1 MAFSTLAASIF
12 QNNRKR
18 QLLVFNKLW
27 LDKPHVCLFLI
38 IIIIIYFIFLTFVSG
53 QRQYETIFLTSIS
66 PKQKIFLTSQ
76 ETFQCRHNCSTSFR

>member
-38 IIIIIYFIFLTFVSG
+38 FLIIIIIFFYFIFLTFVSG
-53 QRQYETIFLTSIS
+53 QR
-66 PKQKIFLTSQ
+66 
-76 ETFQCRHNCSTSFR
+76 

>member
-38 IIIIIYFIFLTFVSG
+38 FLLLIIIIIIIFYFIFLTFVSG
-53 QRQYETIFLTSIS
+53 QR
-66 PKQKIFLTSQ
+66 
-76 ETFQCRHNCSTSFR
+76 

>member
-38 IIIIIYFIFLTFVSG
+38 FLIIIIIFYFIFLTFVSG
-53 QRQYETIFLTSIS
+53 QR
-66 PKQKIFLTSQ
+66 
-76 ETFQCRHNCSTSFR
+76 

>member
-27 LDKPHVCLFLI
+27 LDKPHVCFFLI

-53 QRQYETIFLTSIS
+53 QR
-66 PKQKIFLTSQ
+66 
-76 ETFQCRHNCSTSFR
+76 